1 MNLKKAKFR
10 KFVSY
15 YKPYKLLF
23 AADIFF
29 AMLSAA
35 MSLVFPQL
43 IQLLTGGVLTA
54 GSGDL
59 RGSILAVSGAMLLVI
74 TVQTFSEYFYDA
86 KGHTMGA
93 MMERDMRQEL
103 FDHLQTLSF
112 SFYDDNKPGKL
123 MSRLTTDLNW
133 LAELYHHGPEDLIVY
148 LVQFFG
154 SLVILFTIH
163 PRLTLVI
170 VAFFPFIIL
179 YAVIFNKKLKKA
191 YDENYEAISEVNAQ
205 AEENLSGIRVVQS
218 FCNEEIEKKRFGA
231 QNHRFFKSRRSIYH
245 NESYYYTGMDTF
257 GQLITAAV
265 VVCGSIFILGES
277 LSLPQLITFIMYVNY
292 LVGPIQK
299 ISQITQLYQSG
310 FTGFER
316 FYELLCIQPEVSQRE
331 STAAV
336 TLRDSSVEFQ
346 KVGFHYGDSGEE
358 ILRDVNFTA
367 QGGDYIALVGI
378 SGTGKSTLCSLI
390 PRFYDAT
397 DGRVLVGGRD
407 VRELPLSLLRQTVGV
422 VQQDTYLFS
431 GSVLDNILYGK
442 PGASR
447 DEAVK
452 AAKRAGAHD
461 FIEKLPKAYDTD
473 IGHRGVKLS
482 GGQKQRISI
491 ARTFL
496 KDPRILILDEATSSL
511 DNESEQFIQQSL
523 EQLKEGRTTLVIAH
537 RLTTIRGAN
546 EILLLADG
554 TIRERG
560 SHKELMA
567 LRGEYYKLYVRSEE
581 EGPAEKMA

>member
-1 MNLKKAKFR
+1 MNLKKAKLG
-10 KFVSY
+10 KFISY

-23 AADIFF
+23 AADIFC
-29 AMLSAA
+29 AMLAAA

-43 IQLLTGGVLTA
+43 IQMLTGDVLST
-54 GSGDL
+54 GQGDM
-59 RGSILAVSGAMLLVI
+59 RGQILAVAGAMLLTIAVK
-74 TVQTFSEYFYDA
+74 TFSEYFYDA

-103 FDHLQTLSF
+103 FDHLQVLSF
-112 SFYDDNKPGKL
+112 SFYDENKPGKL
-123 MSRLTTDLNW
+123 MSRLTNDLNW

-154 SLVILFTIH
+154 SLIILFGIH
-163 PRLTLVI
+163 PRLTLII

-179 YAVIFNKKLKKA
+179 YAVIFNKKLKRA

-218 FCNEEIEKKRFGA
+218 FCNEEIEKKRFGR
-231 QNHRFFKSRRSIYH
+231 QNHRFFRSRRSIYH

-265 VVCGSIFILGES
+265 VVCGAVFILGES

-310 FTGFER
+310 FAGFER
-316 FYELLCIQPEVSQRE
+316 FYELLNTLPEVTERE
-331 STAAV
+331 NLPEV
-336 TLRDSSVEFQ
+336 TLRNSSVEFQ
-346 KVGFHYGDSGEE
+346 NVSFHYGDCCEE
-358 ILRDVNFTA
+358 ILADVNFKIHD
-367 QGGDYIALVGI
+367 GDYIALVGI

-397 DGRVLVGGRD
+397 GGKVLVGGQD
-407 VRELPLSLLRQTVGV
+407 VKELSLSVLRQAVGV

-431 GSVLDNILYGK
+431 GSVMDNILYGR
-442 PGASR
+442 PGAAR
-447 DEAVK
+447 NEVVE
-452 AAKRAGAHD
+452 AAKRAGAHE
-461 FIEKLPKAYDTD
+461 FIEKLPNGYDTD

-511 DNESEQFIQQSL
+511 DNESEHFIQQSL
-523 EQLKEGRTTLVIAH
+523 ETLKTGRTTLVIAH
-537 RLTTIRGAN
+537 RLTTIRGAK

-560 SHKELMA
+560 SHTELMA
-567 LRGEYYKLYVRSEE
+567 LQKEYYKLYVRSEE
-581 EGPAEKMA
+581 L